1 VKVLTFPLSE
11 TPFPSGR
18 VRLEHLSF
26 NYIRYF
32 CSILRSRYCSYNLML
47 YSPYQLILEQ
57 EWTSESRRKFRSS
70 SFCTL
75 QLVGNGKAAG
85 RSGATN
91 AALQPSF
98 DLRRLLYVLFDRLAG
113 RWPDWTRQYRCGFMI
128 WDEAPSCT
136 LAVLLIEDNQASAG
150 CYEFLIYQIDCHKYN
165 HKNQRLSHNSNS
177 KAPVI
182 SQTLC

>member
-1 VKVLTFPLSE
+1 LNKNGLQNR
-11 TPFPSGR
+11 GA
-18 VRLEHLSF
+18 
-26 NYIRYF
+26 
-32 CSILRSRYCSYNLML
+32 NLG
-47 YSPYQLILEQ
+47 I
-57 EWTSESRRKFRSS
+57 S

-165 HKNQRLSHNSNS
+165 HKNQRLSLSIIIMGSRYHFT
-177 KAPVI
+177 AFADP
-182 SQTLC
+182 TLLLVLDPTLWRLQRMARGSLQGIRERLLPLSGI